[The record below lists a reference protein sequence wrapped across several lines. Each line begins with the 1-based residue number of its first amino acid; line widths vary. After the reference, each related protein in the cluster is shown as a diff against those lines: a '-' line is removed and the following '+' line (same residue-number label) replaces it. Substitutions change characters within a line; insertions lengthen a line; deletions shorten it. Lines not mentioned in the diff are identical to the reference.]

1 MPLLELKEFDMT
13 LFVST
18 HYMEEADKLC
28 DRVGIIDYGKIQV
41 IDTPEIMK
49 NAVIYS
55 LDMGLLL
62 AGTRYRGDFE
72 ERLKKRTR
80 TSG

>member
-1 MPLLELKEFDMT
+1 MT

-49 NAVIYS
+49 NA
-55 LDMGLLL
+55 M
-62 AGTRYRGDFE
+62 
-72 ERLKKRTR
+72 
-80 TSG
+80 